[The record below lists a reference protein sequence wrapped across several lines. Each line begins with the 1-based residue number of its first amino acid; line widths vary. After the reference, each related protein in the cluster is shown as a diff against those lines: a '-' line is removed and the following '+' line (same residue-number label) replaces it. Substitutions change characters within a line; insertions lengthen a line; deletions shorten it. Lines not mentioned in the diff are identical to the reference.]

1 MATEKKAGRKKGSV
15 VPENETKAQR
25 FVRIARKRVPR
36 ATKAINSIA
45 ALSGA
50 GYEYTDEQRDKIVGV
65 LEAAVANTVGSLKRE
80 RKAAVEFD
88 L

>member
-1 MATEKKAGRKKGSV
+1 MATKERKKSAK

-25 FVRIARKRVPR
+25 FVRVGKTRVNR
-36 ATKAINSIA
+36 AIKTVNSVA

-50 GYEYTDEQRDKIVGV
+50 GYEYTDEQRDKIVSA
-65 LEAAVANTVGSLKRE
+65 LEAATANTVAALKRE
-80 RKAAVEFD
+80 RKNVAEFD